1 MAVKGIVRLTAL
13 AVATG
18 TLVATGAGTASAATA
33 VDTSKI
39 VAAGDGAAIKITLNL
54 PAALA
59 GALGTST
66 IEQTI
71 SMTDGQVSTVVTPL
85 AETTA
90 ILGKGNVPVLSE
102 LLAKATKASLNGKT
116 EDSQPGLVDIDQLGI
131 KLKLLPL
138 TSKVAQPSLDGVLST
153 SNSGVASLRIGALG
167 AANLESVTAPVQGVL
182 DTALGTVDVA
192 AGTATGSVG
201 SALTGALDQLDAAT
215 DNASSPL
222 SGPAAAAVESVTTTL
237 ENTLDGLIDTLGSL
251 DAATDLVSMD
261 TIISDQLITRKGD
274 VVTSTVENTV
284 KNLNVLNGLVKVEAI
299 TSKATAAAG
308 GKPGTASADTVAPVL
323 KVSVANGALTALLDE
338 NGLNLGGTVGS
349 ALPADLTGTVNDALD
364 TVSGLLNELAGV
376 DVVIGKGTTTV
387 SPDGTAAAASVAAT
401 TLIVNPPVLAT
412 LLPAGKKFLTVDLVR
427 ANASAGTVLV
437 AAPTTPVTTTV
448 NTPVSTPVSL
458 PRTGGEL
465 GLAAAATVL
474 MGVALVARRRRSAYV
489 G

>member
-54 PAALA
+54 PAQLA
-59 GALGTST
+59 GALGTAT

-90 ILGKGNVPVLSE
+90 MLGKGNVPVLSE
-102 LLAKATKASLNGKT
+102 LLAKATKASLTGKT

-138 TSKVAQPSLDGVLST
+138 TSKVAQPSLDGVISA

-167 AANLESVTAPVQGVL
+167 AGNLQSVTAPVQGVL
-182 DTALGTVDVA
+182 DTALGTVDTA
-192 AGTATGSVG
+192 AGTATGTVG

-222 SGPAAAAVESVTTTL
+222 SAPAAAAVESVTATL

-261 TIISDQLITRKGD
+261 TIISDQLISRKGD

-284 KNLNVLNGLVKVEAI
+284 KNLNVLNGLVSVEAI

-308 GKPGTASADTVAPVL
+308 GKPGTAAADTVAPVL

-412 LLPAGKKFLTVDLVR
+412 LLPAGKKFLTVELVR

-437 AAPTTPVTTTV
+437 AAPTTPVTTV
-448 NTPVSTPVSL
+448 STPVNTPVSL

-474 MGVALVARRRRSAYV
+474 MGVALVARRRRSVFV

>member
-18 TLVATGAGTASAATA
+18 TLVATGAGTATAATA

-39 VAAGDGAAIKITLNL
+39 VAAGDGSAIKIVLNL
-54 PAALA
+54 PTALA
-59 GALGTST
+59 GVLGTAT

-71 SMTDGQVSTVVTPL
+71 SMTSGEVSTVLTPL
-85 AETTA
+85 AKTTA
-90 ILGKGNVPVLSE
+90 ILGKGNTPVLSD
-102 LLAKATKASLNGKT
+102 LLAKATKASLDGET
-116 EDSQPGLVDIDQLGI
+116 SDSSGSPIDIDQLGI

-153 SNSGVASLRIGALG
+153 STSGVAQLRIGALG
-167 AANLESVTAPVQGVL
+167 AAGLESVTAPVQGVL
-182 DTALGTVDVA
+182 DTALGTVNA
-192 AGTATGSVG
+192 ADNTATGTVG
-201 SALTGALDQLDAAT
+201 SVLTGALDQLDAAT
-215 DNASSPL
+215 DNQSSPL
-222 SGPAAAAVESVTTTL
+222 TGPAAAAVATVTTTL
-237 ENTLDGLIDTLGSL
+237 ENTLAGLIDTLGSL

-261 TIISDQLITRKGD
+261 TIISDQLISRQGD

-349 ALPADLTGTVNDALD
+349 ALPAELTGTVNDALD
-364 TVSGLLNELAGV
+364 TVNGLLNELAGV
-376 DVVIGKGTTTV
+376 DVVLGKGTKTV

-412 LLPAGKKFLTVDLVR
+412 LLPAGKKFLTVELVR

-437 AAPTTPVTTTV
+437 AAPTTPVT
-448 NTPVSTPVSL
+448 VSTPVNTPTSL

-474 MGVALVARRRRSAYV
+474 MGVALVARRRRSVYV

>member
-18 TLVATGAGTASAATA
+18 TLVAAGAGTATAATA

-54 PAALA
+54 PDALA
-59 GALGTST
+59 GVLGTQT

-71 SMTDGQVSTVVTPL
+71 SMTDGEVSTVVAPL
-85 AETTA
+85 AKTTA
-90 ILGKGNVPVLSE
+90 ILGKGNTPVLSD
-102 LLAKATKASLNGKT
+102 LLNKATAASLSGKM
-116 EDSQPGLVDIDQLGI
+116 EDSSGTPVDIDQLGI
-131 KLKLLPL
+131 KLRLLPL
-138 TSKVAQPSLDGVLST
+138 VSKVAQPTVDGVLST
-153 SNSGVASLRIGALG
+153 SESGVAQLRIGALG
-167 AANLESVTAPVQGVL
+167 ATGLESVTAPVQGVL
-182 DTALGTVDVA
+182 DTALGTVDTV
-192 AGTATGSVG
+192 AGTATGTVG
-201 SALTGALDQLDAAT
+201 SALTGALDQLNAAT
-215 DNASSPL
+215 DNQASPL
-222 SGPAAAAVESVTTTL
+222 TAPAAAAVEAATTTL
-237 ENTLDGLIDTLGSL
+237 ENTLDGLVDTLGNL

-261 TIISDQLITRKGD
+261 TVFSNQLISRKGD

-308 GKPGTASADTVAPVL
+308 GKPGTADADFTAPVL
-323 KVSVANGALTALLDE
+323 NVSIADGALTAILDE
-338 NGLNLGGTVGS
+338 NGLNLGGTVAS
-349 ALPADLTGTVNDALD
+349 ALPAELTGTVNGALD

-376 DVVIGKGTTTV
+376 DVVLGQGTKTV
-387 SPDGTAAAASVAAT
+387 SPDGTAAAATVAAT

-412 LLPAGKKFLTVDLVR
+412 LLPAGKKFLTVELVR
-427 ANASAGTVLV
+427 ANASAGTRLV
-437 AAPTTPVTTTV
+437 AAPAAPEAPVV
-448 NTPVSTPVSL
+448 NTPTSL

-474 MGVALVARRRRSAYV
+474 MGVALVARRRRSVFV

>member
-18 TLVATGAGTASAATA
+18 TLVAAGAGTATAATA
-33 VDTSKI
+33 VDTSQI

-54 PAALA
+54 PAQLA
-59 GALGTST
+59 GVLGTET

-71 SMTDGQVSTVVTPL
+71 SMTDGSVSTVTTPL

-90 ILGKGNVPVLSE
+90 VLGKGNVPVLSD
-102 LLAKATKASLNGKT
+102 LLAKTTKASLSGKT
-116 EDSQPGLVDIDQLGI
+116 EDSSGSPLDIDQLGL
-131 KLKLLPL
+131 KLRLLPL
-138 TSKVAQPSLDGVLST
+138 VSKVAQPTADGVLSA
-153 SNSGVASLRIGALG
+153 SESGVAQLRIGALG
-167 AANLESVTAPVQGVL
+167 AAGLDTVTAPVQDVL
-182 DTALGTVDVA
+182 DTALGTVDTV
-192 AGTATGSVG
+192 AGTATGTVG

-215 DNASSPL
+215 DNGSAPL
-222 SGPAAAAVESVTTTL
+222 TGAAAAAVEDATDTL
-237 ENTLDGLIDTLGSL
+237 EATLDGLVDTLGSL

-261 TIISDQLITRKGD
+261 TIFSNQAITRKGD

-308 GKPGTASADTVAPVL
+308 GKPGTADADFTAPVL
-323 KVSVANGALTALLDE
+323 NVSVANGALTAILDE
-338 NGLNLGGTVGS
+338 NGLNLGGTVGE
-349 ALPADLTGTVNDALD
+349 ALPADLAGTVNGALD

-376 DVVIGKGTTTV
+376 DVVIGQGTKTV

-401 TLIVNPPVLAT
+401 TLVVNPPVLAT
-412 LLPAGKKFLTVDLVR
+412 LIPAGKKFLTVELVR
-427 ANASAGTVLV
+427 ANASAGTRLV
-437 AAPTTPVTTTV
+437 AAPAVPTVPVAV
-448 NTPVSTPVSL
+448 NTPTSL

-474 MGVALVARRRRSAYV
+474 MGVALVARRRRSVFV